1 MMNFRLLPIAMAA
14 LCCAALAACSV
25 APEESA
31 PQDSTKFTVENT
43 DQFAALDPAAEA
55 AVKCT
60 GLQERMLG
68 DGRIEVVANV
78 KNRGSEPAKVRVQCQ
93 FLDDQGEPTEP
104 AAQWQALSIAGDST
118 AVVRFTS
125 SNASAKRYAIR
136 ARGAP

>member
-1 MMNFRLLPIAMAA
+1 MTIRPHPLALAA
-14 LCCAALAACSV
+14 LFLAALPACSV

-55 AVKCT
+55 AVMCT
-60 GLQERMLG
+60 GLQERTLG
-68 DGRIEVVANV
+68 DGRLEVVANV
-78 KNRGSEPAKVRVQCQ
+78 KNRGSETAKVKVQCQ
-93 FLDDQGEPTEP
+93 FLDDQGEPTEA
-104 AAQWQALSIAGDST
+104 AAQWQSLSIAGDST

>member
-1 MMNFRLLPIAMAA
+1 MTLRPLTLAA
-14 LCCAALAACSV
+14 LCLAALPGCSV
-25 APEESA
+25 APEQSA

-55 AVKCT
+55 AVTCT
-60 GLQERMLG
+60 GLQERTLG
-68 DGRIEVVANV
+68 DGRLEVVANV

-93 FLDDQGEPTEP
+93 FLDDEGAPTEQDP
-104 AAQWQALSIAGDST
+104 QWQALSIAGDST

-136 ARGAP
+136 ARGPS